1 MIYFL
6 VPVFNEALNIA
17 ELAKNLLS
25 VLPEY
30 EKFYV
35 FVDDCSTD
43 STREEIRNAFPSA
56 KLHLIE
62 KAHNGGPGHSFN
74 LGMEWILSH
83 SSAENDLLISLEG
96 DNTSDLDL
104 LPALVAATLQEYD
117 VALAS
122 VYLPGGKLEKT
133 NWFKKWVSG
142 IANWSIR
149 TAFNLNIHTLSSFY
163 RVYRLGIL
171 RRVKSQYGILIAET
185 GFVCMVELIVKLV
198 ETGAKVVE
206 IPTVLHSGR
215 RKGSSKMNIVR
226 TTFGYLRFISRHLG
240 RSR

>member
-6 VPVFNEALNIA
+6 IPVFNEALNIG
-17 ELAKNLLS
+17 ELSKNLQS

-30 EKFYV
+30 EKWYV

-43 STREEIRNAFPSA
+43 STREEIRHAFPQNQL
-56 KLHLIE
+56 KLIE
-62 KAHNGGPGHSFN
+62 KVENRGPGDSFN

-83 SSAENDLLISLEG
+83 SQSDADMLISLEG

-104 LPALVAATLQEYD
+104 LPVLLAAINQGHD

-122 VYLPGGKLEKT
+122 VYLSGGKLEKT
-133 NWFKKWVSG
+133 NWFKKIISG

-149 TAFNLNIHTLSSFY
+149 TAFHLNIQTLSSFY

-171 RRVKSQYGILIAET
+171 RSVKRKYGILIAET
-185 GFVCMVELIVKLV
+185 GFVCMVELVVKLV
-198 ETGAKVVE
+198 GTGAKVVE

-226 TTFGYLRFISRHLG
+226 TTFGYLRFIVRHLG